1 MVKKVRNLNAT
12 ILFVSERGD
21 RRWERLNLYLK
32 RKGASIIWSYS
43 SRETYDMLRKTP
55 VNIIIADFDHSDIKG
70 HALLKKTKRLR
81 PHVELIY
88 LSEKAS
94 LSKAIETLR
103 EGAYDFYEF
112 PVSTRLIMA
121 VIEKALEKQ
130 NLSIEKTALEQKV
143 RELFNPGKI
152 IGRSRTMQHVL
163 DIVGSISVKNV
174 NILLTGET
182 GSGKEMI
189 ANAIHYNS
197 TRASK
202 PFIGVNCAALSE
214 GILESELFG
223 HEKGSFTGSVSRR
236 IGRFELADGG
246 TIFLDEVGDLPLS
259 TQVKLLRV
267 LQEKSFERVGGND
280 QIKVDVRVIAATHRH
295 LKQLIEKGKFREDL
309 FYRLN
314 VVNINLPPLRDR
326 KDDIPRL
333 VSSFIQKFN
342 DEKEYGIQGVSREA
356 MQILLNY
363 NWPGN
368 VRELENAIESAM
380 ALSTTEVMEAK
391 YLPSFLLMT
400 KPQDIDFYQF
410 PQNLTLQE
418 MEEEIISQTLA
429 KTGGNKTKAA
439 KLLGISVRTLQR
451 NVRNI

>member
-32 RKGASIIWSYS
+32 RKGANILCVYS

-55 VNIIIADFDHSDIKG
+55 VNIIIADYDYSDIKG
-70 HALLKKTKRLR
+70 PALLKKIKRIR
-81 PHVELIY
+81 PHIELIF

-94 LSKAIETLR
+94 LSKAIETLQ

-112 PVSTRLIMA
+112 PVNTRLILA
-121 VIEKALEKQ
+121 VIEKAIEKQ
-130 NLSIEKTALEQKV
+130 TLSIEKTALEQKV
-143 RELFNPGKI
+143 REMFDPGKI
-152 IGRSRTMQHVL
+152 IGRSRAMQHVL
-163 DIVGSISVKNV
+163 AVVSSISAKNV

-197 TRASK
+197 QRTSK

-214 GILESELFG
+214 GVLESELFG
-223 HEKGSFTGSVSRR
+223 HEKGSFTGAVSRR
-236 IGRFELADGG
+236 LGRFELADGG
-246 TIFLDEVGDLPLS
+246 TIFLDEVGDLPPGI
-259 TQVKLLRV
+259 QVKLLRV

-280 QIKVDVRVIAATHRH
+280 KVKVDVRVIAATHRN
-295 LKQLIEKGKFREDL
+295 LKQLIDEGKFREDL

-314 VVNINLPPLRDR
+314 VVNIKLPPLRNR

-333 VSSFIQKFN
+333 VSSFIQNFN
-342 DEKEYGIQGVSREA
+342 NEKEYGIKGISREA

-363 NWPGN
+363 KWPGN
-368 VRELENAIESAM
+368 IRELENAIESAM
-380 ALSTTEVMEAK
+380 ALSTTGVIEAK

-400 KPQDIDFYQF
+400 NPQDIDFYQIS
-410 PQNLTLQE
+410 QGLTLQE
-418 MEEEIISQTLA
+418 MEDEIISQTLA

-439 KLLGISVRTLQR
+439 KLLDISVRTLQR

>member
-1 MVKKVRNLNAT
+1 MIKKDRHLNAT
-12 ILFVSERGD
+12 ILFVGQRGD
-21 RRWERLNLYLK
+21 RGWERLNSYFK
-32 RKGASIIWSYS
+32 RKGARIVRAYS
-43 SRETYDMLRKTP
+43 SKETYDMLRKTP
-55 VNIIIADFDHSDIKG
+55 VNIIIADYDHSDIKG
-70 HALLKKTKRLR
+70 PVLLKKIKQLR
-81 PHVELIY
+81 PHVELIF
-88 LSEKAS
+88 LSKKAT

-112 PVSTRLIMA
+112 PVNTRLILA
-121 VIEKALEKQ
+121 VIEKAIEKQ
-130 NLSIEKTALEQKV
+130 TLSIEKTALEQKV
-143 RELFNPGKI
+143 RERFDPGRI
-152 IGRSRTMQHVL
+152 IGRSKAMQHVL
-163 DIVGSISVKNV
+163 DIVGSISAKNV

-182 GSGKEMI
+182 GTGKEMI

-197 TRASK
+197 PRALK
-202 PFIGVNCAALSE
+202 PFMGVNCAALSE

-223 HEKGSFTGSVSRR
+223 HEKGSFTGAVSRR
-236 IGRFELADGG
+236 IGRFEIADGG
-246 TIFLDEVGDLPLS
+246 TVFLDEVGDLPPS
-259 TQVKLLRV
+259 IQVKLLRV

-280 QIKVDVRVIAATHRH
+280 QIKVDVRVIAATHRN
-295 LKQLIEKGKFREDL
+295 LKQLIDEGKYREDL

-314 VVNINLPPLRDR
+314 VVHITLPHLRDR

-342 DEKEYGIQGVSREA
+342 DEKQYGIKGVSREA

-368 VRELENAIESAM
+368 IRELENAIESAM
-380 ALSTTEVMEAK
+380 ALSSTDVIEAK

-400 KPQDIDFYQF
+400 KPQDIDFYQI

-451 NVRNI
+451 NVKDL

>member
-1 MVKKVRNLNAT
+1 MVIKDRNLNAT
-12 ILFVSERGD
+12 LLFISEPGD
-21 RRWERLNLYLK
+21 KRWDRLNSYLK
-32 RKGASIIWSYS
+32 RKGADIICTYS
-43 SRETYDMLRKTP
+43 LKETYDMLRKTP
-55 VNIIIADFDHSDIKG
+55 VNIIVADYDHSDIRG
-70 HALLKKTKRLR
+70 PALLKKIKQLR
-81 PHVELIY
+81 PHIELIF
-88 LSEKAS
+88 LSDRAS

-103 EGAYDFYEF
+103 QGAYDFYEF
-112 PVSTRLIMA
+112 PVNTRMIRA
-121 VIEKALEKQ
+121 VIEKAIEKQ
-130 NLSIEKTALEQKV
+130 MLSIEKTALEQKV

-152 IGRSRTMQHVL
+152 IGRSRAMQHVL
-163 DIVGSISVKNV
+163 EIVGSISAKNV
-174 NILLTGET
+174 NVLLTGET

-197 TRASK
+197 PRASK

-214 GILESELFG
+214 GVLESELFG
-223 HEKGSFTGSVSRR
+223 HEKGSFTGAVSRR

-246 TIFLDEVGDLPLS
+246 TVFLDEVGDLPPGI
-259 TQVKLLRV
+259 QVKLLRV

-280 QIKVDVRVIAATHRH
+280 RVIVNIRVIAATHRN
-295 LKQLIEKGKFREDL
+295 LKQLIKEGSFREDL

-314 VVNINLPPLRDR
+314 VVHISLPPLRDR

-342 DEKEYGIQGVSREA
+342 DEKEYGIKGISREA

-363 NWPGN
+363 QWPGN
-368 VRELENAIESAM
+368 VRELENALESAM
-380 ALSTTEVMEAK
+380 ALAASDVIEAT

-400 KPQDIDFYQF
+400 RPQDIDFYQF
-410 PQNLTLQE
+410 PQTLTLQE
-418 MEEEIISQTLA
+418 MEDEIISQTLA

-451 NVRNI
+451 NVKHR